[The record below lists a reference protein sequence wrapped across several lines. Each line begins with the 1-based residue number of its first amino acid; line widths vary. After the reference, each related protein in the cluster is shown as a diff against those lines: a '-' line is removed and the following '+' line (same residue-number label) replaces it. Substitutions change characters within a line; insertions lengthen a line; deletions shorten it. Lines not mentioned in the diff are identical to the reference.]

1 MGLSIALIFRAT
13 ESRVHPGLAP
23 RKQTQLFARIGEK
36 CKVVNQSDLWKNS
49 IVWNDIQIL
58 LN

>member
-49 IVWNDIQIL
+49 IVWNDIQI
-58 LN
+58 